1 MTAFSFAYNPF
12 VVLPVSLRATTREV
26 EEAFQRRLAAR
37 PQDEAALTRA
47 RRLLLEPDG
56 RLVWEMA
63 WLVDVGPRDAV
74 SLLGAMA
81 GGDQKAL
88 LDALGGQPPLSKANV
103 AADACGRL
111 KSMAFMRPL
120 LDAHKVLSAGVLT
133 GLINE
138 IHAAIPMA
146 QVSVRQVDAALLA
159 ITGLHAGA
167 ALEAIS
173 AQADPAA
180 AMASIAEGPDA
191 AAASGFV
198 EALKSQFARR
208 YPAPT
213 EAAEVALEP
222 TAAPIHAGALADV
235 HSGDHGVHWGE
246 GAAGA
251 AAAASAFMDAQLI
264 FSAHDRFDTWGSAR
278 RVRRVLYVMGG
289 ALAAAVL
296 MILVFAKGPPD
307 RDDANVVDPPVNYVT
322 GTPPPLPTAGGHHKP
337 ECIHVSGATYCTN
350 G

>member
-12 VVLPVSLRATTREV
+12 VVLPVSLRASAREV

-37 PQDEAALTRA
+37 PGDEAALTRA
-47 RRLLLEPDG
+47 RRLLLEADG

-63 WLVDVGPRDAV
+63 WLLDVGPRDAV
-74 SLLGAMA
+74 ALLGAMA

-88 LDALGGQPPLSKANV
+88 LDTLSGQPPLSKANV

-111 KSMAFMRPL
+111 KSMAFLRPL
-120 LDAHKVLSAGVLT
+120 VDAHKVLSAGVLT

-138 IHAAIPMA
+138 IHTAIPMA
-146 QVSVRQVDAALLA
+146 QVSVRQVDAALQA

-167 ALEAIS
+167 ALDAIS
-173 AQADPAA
+173 AQPDPAA

-191 AAASGFV
+191 TAAAGFV
-198 EALKSQFARR
+198 EALKAQFARR
-208 YPAPT
+208 YPAP
-213 EAAEVALEP
+213 EAADQ
-222 TAAPIHAGALADV
+222 AAPAPAAVPVHAAALADV
-235 HSGDHGVHWGE
+235 HAGEHGAQWGE
-246 GAAGA
+246 GEAGA
-251 AAAASAFMDAQLI
+251 AAASAAFMDAQLI
-264 FSAHDRFDTWGSAR
+264 FSAHDRFDTWGNAR

-296 MILVFAKGPPD
+296 LILVFAKGPPD
-307 RDDANVVDPPVNYVT
+307 RDDVNTVDPPVNYVT
-322 GTPPPLPTAGGHHKP
+322 GTPPPLPTNTGRHKA

-350 G
+350 S